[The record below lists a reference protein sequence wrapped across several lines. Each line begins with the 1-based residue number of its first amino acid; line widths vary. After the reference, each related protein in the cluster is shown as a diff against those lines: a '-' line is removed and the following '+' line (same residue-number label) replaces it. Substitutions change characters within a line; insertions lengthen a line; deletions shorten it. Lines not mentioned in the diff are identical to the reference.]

1 MNADNITLIFGNNK
15 IVEKGQLIKS
25 FSSENL
31 DNYMK
36 NDNIHIIVDMNIGKK
51 NFTCYTM
58 DLTNKY
64 IKINKDYRT

>member
-1 MNADNITLIFGNNK
+1 
-15 IVEKGQLIKS
+15 
-25 FSSENL
+25 
-31 DNYMK
+31 MK